1 MLTRAFVHDANQ
13 SLHVIRLAAEALAL
27 EHGDGRLSAERLQKR
42 VTAILTQVEHLT
54 ELIATQPSD
63 KGG

>member
-42 VTAILTQVEHLT
+42 VAAILTQVEHLT
-54 ELIATQPSD
+54 ELVANQPSD

>member
-13 SLHVIRLAAEALAL
+13 SLHVIRLAAEALAM
-27 EHGDGRLSAERLQKR
+27 EHSDGRLSGERLSKR
-42 VTAILTQVEHLT
+42 IAAILTQVDHLT
-54 ELIATQPSD
+54 ELVARQSSD

>member
-13 SLHVIRLAAEALAL
+13 SLHVIRLAAEALVL

-42 VTAILTQVEHLT
+42 VSAILAQVEHLT
-54 ELIATQPSD
+54 ELVATQPSD

>member
-27 EHGDGRLSAERLQKR
+27 EHEDGRLSAERLHKR
-42 VTAILTQVEHLT
+42 VAAILTQVEHLT
-54 ELIATQPSD
+54 ELVANQPSD